1 MYLIK
6 SYSKLNIH
14 LGVLGKFN
22 NNYHRIESLVL
33 FSELHDRIFIKQN
46 KLKEHLISFY
56 GKFSRDVK
64 KKNTVN
70 SLMKILDKVK
80 LLRGKKYTIKVEKN
94 IPSKSGMG
102 GGSMNA
108 ANILNYFI
116 KKRIIKISKKG
127 INKICISI
135 GSDVLLGLSRSI
147 THLKQNNQIKKYK
160 KKVKLYLIIV
170 KPDFGCDT
178 KKIYNKVISYSKKKL
193 YRQDIKNLEKYPNMY
208 NDLEKVAFKI
218 YPKLRKLKKDL
229 LEIDNIYFAR
239 MTGSGSS
246 IIGYFL
252 NKKDALNGTKLLKK
266 KYKNYWC
273 ISSKTI

>member
-1 MYLIK
+1 MSLIK
-6 SYSKLNIH
+6 SYGKLNIQ
-14 LGVLGKFN
+14 LGVLEKLD
-22 NNYHRIESLVL
+22 NNYHRIESLIL

-46 KLKEHLISFY
+46 KSKKHLISFY

-64 KKNTVN
+64 KKNTIN
-70 SLMKILDKVK
+70 SLMEILDKVK
-80 LLRGKKYTIKVEKN
+80 LLGGKKYTIKVEKN

-108 ANILNYFI
+108 ANVLNYFI
-116 KKRIIKISKKG
+116 KKRIIKISKNNV
-127 INKICISI
+127 NKICKMI
-135 GSDVLLGLSRSI
+135 GSDVILGLSRSL
-147 THLKQNNQIKKYK
+147 TYLKSNNQIETYK

-178 KKIYNKVISYSKKKL
+178 KKIYKKITYFSKKKL
-193 YRQDIKNLEKYPNMY
+193 YQQDVKNLEKYPYMN

-229 LEIDNIYFAR
+229 LKIDNIYFAR

-252 NKKDALNGTKLLKK
+252 NKKDALSGTKLLKN